1 MLGSLKEPTESSRT
15 FLYYALIL
23 LTGAFKSAI
32 FFTVY
37 EVLACYHT
45 LTFLFFVKLSS
56 TWPTHA
62 QCFRIFRHSC
72 VRILLDIMWV
82 TGLILCGPFRGAA
95 FFILGVVCVIFFDHD
110 VTDSLAEHPEG
121 VHKSLL
127 IHRIYEFFIYCG
139 LSDHKAGAVL
149 LILAACFE
157 SGFHSFSR
165 GLAADIGGA
174 KRLHALST
182 CASLVPLSIL
192 IFLGWIYGTVFLH
205 TASSD
210 LVTSPG
216 GLSRFYRLCVI
227 ASTAFAMVAEFYCQQ
242 FVANKIG
249 PHRVSKMAY
258 QTVVLTALLIS
269 FYLTR
274 TAALETD
281 LNVGHINGVVLNSQ
295 PVRPSHYLS
304 TGVIFGMLS
313 MLYASSLLNQSTAN
327 AHERLFSRHFVG
339 FSAAG
344 LPLYTTQPSSSGYAR
359 DSVFGLRRH
368 AFAIL
373 KQVLADRA
381 SFRIFIFLCLN
392 LSFTFV
398 ELFYGVWT
406 NSLGLISDGF
416 HMLFDC
422 AALVMGLYASVVG
435 RWKPD
440 RIFSFGFH
448 RAEILSG
455 FVNSLALLIIA
466 GSIAINALLRIQQPP
481 DINTDR
487 LMAVSVGGLLV
498 NLVGIFAL
506 GHTHSHSGAGSHGHS
521 HSNGA
526 HGHSH
531 EPGHN
536 HSHSASHGHSHDCA
550 TVVKISH
557 NSADGGLHCKHDDE
571 NCEAAE
577 DASTDSNLRGV
588 YLHVLADTLGS
599 VGVIISSYFVA
610 NYGWNVADP
619 ICSLFISGA
628 IVYSALPLVV
638 ETIYV
643 LALRAPNSF
652 HPANPDRVIQKVLEL
667 DSVLEVLN
675 PCVWKSTEDTI
686 CCSLRVRLTS
696 EASEQL
702 ILAQI
707 KDALRQARISHLTV
721 QLEKDSFSQHME
733 AFGLNVNSVN
743 RYRRS
748 CSVKRSHPHEHIN
761 NASPCFSAQN
771 TAWTTV
777 SF

>member
-1 MLGSLKEPTESSRT
+1 MV
-15 FLYYALIL
+15 ALL
-23 LTGAFKSAI
+23 S
-32 FFTVY
+32 
-37 EVLACYHT
+37 T
-45 LTFLFFVKLSS
+45 LFIQS
-56 TWPTHA
+56 TSPA
-62 QCFRIFRHSC
+62 RS
-72 VRILLDIMWV
+72 
-82 TGLILCGPFRGAA
+82 RGAA
-95 FFILGVVCVIFFDHD
+95 FFVLGVVCVIFFDHD
-110 VTDSLAEHPEG
+110 VADSLAEHPEG

-139 LSDHKAGAVL
+139 LSDHKAGTML
-149 LILAACFE
+149 LILATCFE

-182 CASLVPLSIL
+182 CASVSPLIIL
-192 IFLGWIYGTVFLH
+192 IFFGWIYGTVFIH
-205 TASSD
+205 NTSPD
-210 LVTSPG
+210 LVASPEEMPWLYYPFLVAFIG
-216 GLSRFYRLCVI
+216 
-227 ASTAFAMVAEFYCQQ
+227 FAMSAEFYCQQ
-242 FVANKIG
+242 FIAKKIG
-249 PHRVSKMAY
+249 PHKVSKMAY
-258 QTVVLTALLIS
+258 QIVVFTALFIS
-269 FYLTR
+269 LCLTR
-274 TAALETD
+274 TSTLETD
-281 LNVGHINGVVLNSQ
+281 LNVGHINGAMPGHST
-295 PVRPSHYLS
+295 RPSHYIS

-313 MLYASSLLNQSTAN
+313 MIYASSLLNQPTVN

-339 FSAAG
+339 FSATG
-344 LPLYTTQPSSSGYAR
+344 LPLYTTQPSSSSYTR
-359 DSVFGLRRH
+359 DSVNGLHRH

-373 KQVLADRA
+373 KQVVADRA

-506 GHTHSHSGAGSHGHS
+506 GHAHSHGGGGSHGHS
-521 HSNGA
+521 HG
-526 HGHSH
+526 GGTHSH
-531 EPGHN
+531 SHGLGHN
-536 HSHSASHGHSHDCA
+536 HSHSALHGPSHDSDHCA
-550 TVVKISH
+550 TVVKIPH
-557 NSADGGLHCKHDDE
+557 TSANGGLHSQHDNE
-571 NCEAAE
+571 ACEIAE

-610 NYGWNVADP
+610 NYGWNIADP

-628 IVYSALPLVV
+628 ILYSALPLVV

-652 HPANPDRVIQKVLEL
+652 HPANPDRVIQKVLGL
-667 DSVLEVLN
+667 DSVLEVIN
-675 PCVWKSTEDTI
+675 PCIWKSTEDTV
-686 CCSLRVRLTS
+686 CCSLRVRLAD

-702 ILAQI
+702 VLAQI
-707 KDALRQARISHLTV
+707 KEALRHARISHLTV

-733 AFGLNVNSVN
+733 AFGLTIDSLS
-743 RYRRS
+743 RYSRP
-748 CSVKRSHPHEHIN
+748 CSMNNSHPHDHSN
-761 NASPCFSAQN
+761 NANPCSSAR
-771 TAWTTV
+771 TTTLTTIY
-777 SF
+777 F

>member
-1 MLGSLKEPTESSRT
+1 MLGSLKEPTESSSLCVIRLGLHT
-15 FLYYALIL
+15 HN
-23 LTGAFKSAI
+23 AFG
-32 FFTVY
+32 Y
-37 EVLACYHT
+37 
-45 LTFLFFVKLSS
+45 
-56 TWPTHA
+56 
-62 QCFRIFRHSC
+62 
-72 VRILLDIMWV
+72 LDIHAFV
-82 TGLILCGPFRGAA
+82 LIYEHSDIAVVSLLSTLFINSTSPAKSRGAA

-110 VTDSLAEHPEG
+110 VADSLAEHPEG

-127 IHRIYEFFIYCG
+127 IHRIYEFFIFCG

-157 SGFHSFSR
+157 SGFHSLSR

-182 CASLVPLSIL
+182 CASVFPLSIL
-192 IFLGWIYGTVFLH
+192 IFLGWIYGTVFIH
-205 TASSD
+205 TASPD
-210 LVTSPG
+210 LVASPG
-216 GLSRFYRLCVI
+216 GPSRFYRLCVI

-249 PHRVSKMAY
+249 PHKVSKMAY

-269 FYLTR
+269 LHLTR
-274 TAALETD
+274 TAALEMD

-295 PVRPSHYLS
+295 SVRPSHYLS

-339 FSAAG
+339 YSAAG

-506 GHTHSHSGAGSHGHS
+506 GHTHSHSGGGSHGHS
-521 HSNGA
+521 HGNGA

-536 HSHSASHGHSHDCA
+536 HSHSASHGHSHDSDHCA

-557 NSADGGLHCKHDDE
+557 NGADGGLHCKHDDE

-652 HPANPDRVIQKVLEL
+652 HPAYPDRVIQKVLEL

-686 CCSLRVRLTS
+686 CCSLRVRLTG

-707 KDALRQARISHLTV
+707 KDVLRQARISHLTV

-733 AFGLNVNSVN
+733 AFGLNVNSLN

-748 CSVKRSHPHEHIN
+748 CSVKHSHPHEHIN
-761 NASPCFSAQN
+761 NANPCFSAQN
-771 TAWTTV
+771 TAWTTI